1 MRSRKIYYA
10 FGQQIDSYK
19 LKQKLEY
26 LTKST
31 ILICKK
37 TVFLMQEIIVTT
49 TAVPEDREIIPYL
62 DSIKSFD

>member
-19 LKQKLEY
+19 LKQKQEY